1 MSQMQGF
8 VGTGV
13 RGGWRKLIA
22 DITTCALVVMSY
34 LHYKIHE
41 GKAYK
46 TFQSLGTD
54 AFDIATPMTYH
65 VTTPNTAEWAHLVW
79 IAGSTTESLLE
90 IFKDDGNA
98 LHFDVSAGNA
108 VTPQNRNHNFPN
120 ASGLTVA
127 SGVTITQATADV
139 LIHSE
144 YIGSKKSE
152 GAGRED
158 RFEDVLKQNTEYLFK
173 LTSVADNNEGSLGLD
188 WYGLTNRS

>member
-1 MSQMQGF
+1 MGQIQGF
-8 VGTGV
+8 VGTGA
-13 RGGWRKLIA
+13 RGGWRKIIA
-22 DITTCALVVMSY
+22 DITTWALVVISY
-34 LHYKIHE
+34 LHDKIHE

-54 AFDIATPMTYH
+54 AFDIAAPITYH
-65 VTTPNTAEWAHLVW
+65 VTTPDTAEWAHLVW
-79 IAGSTTESLLE
+79 TAGSTSESLLE
-90 IFKDDGNA
+90 IFKDNGNA
-98 LHFDVSAGNA
+98 SHFDVSAGDA

-120 ASGLTVA
+120 ESSLTIA
-127 SGVTITQATADV
+127 SGVTITQATSDV

-158 RFEDVLKQNTEYLFK
+158 RFEDVLKQNTEYLFR

-188 WYGLTNRS
+188 WYELTNKS

>member
-1 MSQMQGF
+1 MSQIQGF
-8 VGTGV
+8 VGTGA
-13 RGGWRKLIA
+13 RGVWRKIIA
-22 DITTCALVVMSY
+22 DITTWALVVISC
-34 LHYKIHE
+34 LHHKIHE

-79 IAGSTTESLLE
+79 IAGSTSESLLE
-90 IFKDDGNA
+90 IFQDNGNA
-98 LHFDVSAGNA
+98 AHFDVSAGDA
-108 VTPQNRNHNFPN
+108 VTPKNRNHNSDN

-158 RFEDVLKQNTEYLFK
+158 RFEDVLKQNTEYLFR

-188 WYGLTNRS
+188 WYELTNKS